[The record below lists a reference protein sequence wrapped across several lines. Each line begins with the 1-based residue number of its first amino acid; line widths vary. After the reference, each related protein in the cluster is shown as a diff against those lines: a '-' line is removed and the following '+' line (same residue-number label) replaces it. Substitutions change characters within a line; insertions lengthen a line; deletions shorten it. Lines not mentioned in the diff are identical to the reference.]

1 MFRPIM
7 RQLNSPAFG
16 FVLNMGAIV
25 SAFTLYF
32 FMIFI
37 LNRSSPCVGHFA
49 SIRILVKCW
58 VPFLSPM
65 KFQIL
70 LK

>member
-1 MFRPIM
+1 
-7 RQLNSPAFG
+7 
-16 FVLNMGAIV
+16 
-25 SAFTLYF
+25 LYF